1 MDKRTV
7 DLEGAAHVHV
17 VPGATLLH
25 PEETVFNAMV
35 DGWSAQMRSRL
46 LSVTA
51 SIEPRIRMVRRFS
64 EFTNDYPWN
73 WVPQDLEE
81 RTKSLPSGA
90 KTIAHSTVRGYQNA
104 VAMFS
109 ITSPTPLRL
118 GGRSARAAFKPTPFR
133 SATSATPSPTPT
145 ATRAV
150 PTYARLQE
158 EELQSFF
165 DHVSG
170 VKPISMVVQE
180 PRHAMQPH
188 RGFPR
193 AGSTPE
199 RPEVGRAP
207 L

>member
-46 LSVTA
+46 LSMTA

-81 RTKSLPSGA
+81 RTKSLLSGA

-118 GGRSARAAFKPTPFR
+118 GGGVREPLSNPPRSDLPRVEHRHPRQRLRGRSRRTPVYKRGAAELFR
-133 SATSATPSPTPT
+133 PRLWGQADLDGCTGATTRDAAPPRFSPC
-145 ATRAV
+145 
-150 PTYARLQE
+150 RL
-158 EELQSFF
+158 
-165 DHVSG
+165 H
-170 VKPISMVVQE
+170 P
-180 PRHAMQPH
+180 
-188 RGFPR
+188 
-193 AGSTPE
+193 
-199 RPEVGRAP
+199 
-207 L
+207 